1 MLLNQ
6 PTGVTMSPDRPLAV
20 VKGRYRHVYGFD
32 GNGRGF
38 RLDPN
43 SGEVVPAGMS
53 PPVSAATFAQTTA
66 TTNIIASVKIVSE
79 GEGYYEPP
87 VVTFRGG
94 GLADGDE
101 NHATGR
107 AQMRGNGVGA
117 IILTSA
123 GAGYTSNPQVELSG
137 GRGTGAQIDVGYSGG
152 IESCPIVNQ
161 GAGYAA
167 GATITFAGVTG
178 ALAVVNT
185 DADGKVDGIN
195 ILNAGTGATTTAV
208 ATIHG
213 AGTGA
218 QVDCQMF
225 YRVDGV
231 TVADGGQNY
240 AGRVSVQ
247 FESVDGGGAAAYLT
261 ANTSG
266 QLESPVLL
274 SKGRYSV
281 PPTAN
286 VNGSLAS
293 AVAMI
298 RTPLKGD
305 YRCAYRYVDETPIE
319 EGGPIPSN
327 ISEFTTVEAGEGAD
341 AIEWNWSNEGA
352 DSRASAVE
360 LFRSSANQAI
370 VLYRVALLE
379 RVDGEL
385 PTSYTDTLSEAELI
399 DPTREGY
406 AFLPVTL
413 PSGQLNALRFTPPPE
428 DYSDV
433 VWFQDRAWFAV
444 NPERPN
450 ALRYSEIDEPESVP
464 EENELVVQE
473 NAGEQDEV
481 RALVPFGSMMLIG
494 QERHLYKLTYI
505 AQPVIDAAINL
516 VGYRGILNNRCWAS
530 HDGTVYIA
538 DSYGLYAFD
547 GSSMSAMSVAVD
559 NRWRDGE
566 IDFTQSIKF
575 FVNIEPQKKIVRFH
589 YLRPG
594 ETGHPVRAMCY
605 CITTQTW
612 WDEEYP
618 EQLGDSCIA
627 KVEGQQQLVTAGE
640 SKVSRFGQTHQD
652 YGSTAVNYSIRS
664 PNFPIDTDPN
674 KAISI
679 IFEPSQNNAQLNLHY
694 NNSPTP
700 RPNAIATG
708 RGDGVVSVAGG
719 GAQIDMSDSR
729 SSLGDSNGIVTVRY
743 SGGVSDRSGNGDR
756 HIAMAIT
763 GAQTSEQLILYGA
776 AINGAGS

>member
-1 MLLNQ
+1 MLLNK
-6 PTGVTMSPDRPLAV
+6 PAGVTISPDSPLVA
-20 VKGRYRHVYGFD
+20 VKGRYRYVYGYD
-32 GNGRGF
+32 GSGRGF
-38 RLDPN
+38 RLDP
-43 SGEVVPAGMS
+43 STGDVVPVGLKA
-53 PPVSAATFAQTTA
+53 PASAPTFAQTTA
-66 TTNIIASVKIVSE
+66 TTNIVATVKIVSG

-94 GLADGDE
+94 GLEDGDE
-101 NHATGR
+101 NHAAGR

-117 IILTSA
+117 IVLTYA
-123 GAGYTSNPQVELSG
+123 GEGYTSNPQVELSG
-137 GRGTGAQIDVGYSGG
+137 GRGTGAQISVGYSG
-152 IESCPIVNQ
+152 ELSSCPIVNQ
-161 GAGYAA
+161 GSGYTA
-167 GATITFAGVTG
+167 GATVTFSGATG
-178 ALAVVNT
+178 ALAVVNI
-185 DADGKVDGIN
+185 DSEGKVDGIS

-213 AGTGA
+213 EGSGA
-218 QVDCQMF
+218 AADCQMV

-231 TVADGGQNY
+231 TVTSGGQNY

-247 FESVDGGGAAAYLT
+247 FESVDGSGAAAYVT
-261 ANTSG
+261 ANTLG
-266 QLESPVLL
+266 QLENPVLL
-274 SKGRYSV
+274 SKGRYFV

-298 RTPLKGD
+298 RAPLKGS

-327 ISEFTTVEAGEGAD
+327 ISDLVTVEVGEGAD
-341 AIEWNWSNEGA
+341 AIEWSWSNEGV

-385 PTSYTDTLSEAELI
+385 PTSYTDALSEAELI
-399 DPTREGY
+399 DPTRDGY

-428 DYSDV
+428 NYSDV
-433 VWFQDRAWFAV
+433 VWFQDRAWFGV
-444 NPERPN
+444 NPDRSN
-450 ALRYSEIDEPESVP
+450 SLLYSEIDEPESVP

-505 AQPVIDAAINL
+505 AQPVIDAAVNL
-516 VGYRGILNNRCWAS
+516 IGYRGILNNRCWAS

-538 DSYGLYAFD
+538 DSYGVYAFD
-547 GSSMSAMSVAVD
+547 GSSMSAISVAVD

-566 IDFTQSIKF
+566 IDFTQSSKF
-575 FVNIEPQKKIVRFH
+575 FLNLEPQKKIVRFY

-594 ETGHPVRAMCY
+594 ESGFPVRAMCY
-605 CITTQTW
+605 CIATQAW
-612 WDEEYP
+612 WDEQYA
-618 EQLGDSCIA
+618 EQMGDSCIA
-627 KVEGQQQLVTAGE
+627 KFEGQQQVVLAGDY
-640 SKVSRFGQTHQD
+640 KVSRFGQSHQD
-652 YGSTAVNYSIRS
+652 YGATAVNYSIRS
-664 PNFPIDTDPN
+664 PNFPIDKDPN

-679 IFEPSQNNAQLNLHY
+679 IFEPSQNSARLDLHY

-729 SSLGDSNGIVTVRY
+729 SSLGDSNGMVTVRY

-763 GAQTSEQLILYGA
+763 GSQTSEQLVLYGA
-776 AINGAGS
+776 AVNGAGG